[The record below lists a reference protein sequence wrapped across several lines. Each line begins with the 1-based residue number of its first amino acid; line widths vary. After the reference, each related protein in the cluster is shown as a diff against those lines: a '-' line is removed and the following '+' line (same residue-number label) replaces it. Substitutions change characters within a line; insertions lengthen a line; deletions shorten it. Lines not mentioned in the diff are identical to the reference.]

1 MPGIPQSTHDIPLG
15 EIAGYALMIVSELGV
30 STRPIPTRGELTIGR
45 APDATVR
52 LDGPQVSRRH
62 AVLHMRG
69 NTFAIEDLGS
79 ANGTVLHNQRL
90 AAGQTVEIAPGD
102 AIHVGDFVLIVRAFR
117 AGDETLGGAFAA
129 AGPGGDGVLPD
140 EVILRSPAVLASF
153 DEVRQAA
160 RSDINVLLL
169 GETGVGKDVLARCVH
184 HISARRDRPFLR
196 LNCAA
201 LSESLLESEL
211 FGHEKGAF
219 TGAVAAKPG
228 LFESA
233 AGGTVF
239 LDEIAEFPLAL
250 QPKLLQ
256 VIETREVLRVGSV
269 RPISVDVRFVAAT
282 NRDLEAE
289 IGGGRFRGDLYYRL
303 SGFSVVIPPLRERPE
318 DVLPLADG
326 FVRRMALRTG
336 LERPPLIEN
345 DVAALLMSC
354 SWPGN
359 VRELK
364 NVIER
369 AMVLA
374 HGGPITAAHIRL
386 AGPRP
391 GAGLAQRAPS
401 DQADAAPATGLSE
414 EEAAE
419 RRRII
424 DALVTSNGNQS
435 QAARGARDLA
445 QHPAQSPRRVPDLEA
460 PQASDPAGVDVS
472 DSRERRRLKVG
483 RRACAGAAEPASARP
498 RAPRRASSRRRDR
511 ARPHSA
517 RTGPRAAVSSARTTE
532 HGRARTRPR
541 LATRAGNP
549 GRGSR

>member
-1 MPGIPQSTHDIPLG
+1 MFRSADDIDGTQLFEQLPTLRRPMRAGRTGVRLVPMPGIPLSTHDIPLG

-30 STRPIPTRGELTIGR
+30 STRPIPNRGELTIGR

-52 LDGPQVSRRH
+52 LDGAQVSRRH

-69 NTFAIEDLGS
+69 NSFAIEDLGS

-90 AAGQTVEIAPGD
+90 AAGKEVEIAPGD

-201 LSESLLESEL
+201 LTESLLESEL

-233 AGGTVF
+233 SGGTVF

-289 IGGGRFRGDLYYRL
+289 SGVGRFRGDLYYRL

-336 LERPPLIEN
+336 LERPPLIEG
-345 DVAALLMSC
+345 DVAALLMSY

-386 AGPRP
+386 AAPRP
-391 GAGLAQRAPS
+391 GAALAQRAPS
-401 DQADAAPATGLSE
+401 EVPDAAPAIDLSD

-424 DALVTSNGNQS
+424 DALVRSNGNQS
-435 QAARGARDLA
+435 QAARALGI
-445 QHPAQSPRRVPDLEA
+445 
-460 PQASDPAGVDVS
+460 
-472 DSRERRRLKVG
+472 SRSTLLNRLDAY
-483 RRACAGAAEPASARP
+483 RISRP
-498 RAPRRASSRRRDR
+498 RK
-511 ARPHSA
+511 RP
-517 RTGPRAAVSSARTTE
+517 
-532 HGRARTRPR
+532 TRPV
-541 LATRAGNP
+541 
-549 GRGSR
+549 